1 MTAEI
6 AATVHARAV
15 APTVES
21 ASRYAGTRTSGADW
35 RASSV
40 PRLDRLFGHQR
51 LDEIPRDLEP
61 LDGVGAQA
69 FAELEALAAHAQR
82 EGRRRRFAA
91 HLGVDVEHRFG
102 RQRMGRVGRVSLRR
116 EAGER
121 ERSRRA
127 LAGVDEQGAIGVDQ
141 IERVLDLQ
149 LVVVDHRQVG
159 PGGGDAIEQRR
170 AERVVAARVV
180 APAEDDEPH
189 QSPLRP
195 RLTSTPSASTMSTSS
210 GIWPSA

>member
-1 MTAEI
+1 MRSVVTPG
-6 AATVHARAV
+6 RA
-15 APTVES
+15 
-21 ASRYAGTRTSGADW
+21 TSGADW
-35 RASSV
+35 RASLSHASTERSAISV
-40 PRLDRLFGHQR
+40 WTKSHA
-51 LDEIPRDLEP
+51 DLEA
-61 LDGVGAQA
+61 LGAVAAQA

-91 HLGVDVEHRFG
+91 HLDVDVEHRFG
-102 RQRMGRVGRVSLRR
+102 RQRMGRVGRVPLRR

-121 ERSRRA
+121 ERSGRV
-127 LAGVDEQGAIGVDQ
+127 LAGVEEQGAVGVDQ

-195 RLTSTPSASTMSTSS
+195 RLTSAPSASTRSTSS